1 MKTLLTTLSLALFS
15 AMAAQSPASAQEA
28 TAITGTKVAVISQ
41 ELSLA
46 KSKVGAYIADQLL
59 ALDKTIDSEFEA
71 ELAPLR
77 TQAQQ
82 LNAEI
87 TALSPETL
95 RTRTDLQ
102 RRGQEIRTK
111 LSELAQWKQR
121 QMAATREQA
130 LAPIYKAYEAAVNTV
145 IKEKGIQILIP
156 GEATLYRTG
165 TVDVTQAVI
174 DKIDAAMTTTP
185 VNRVRVPRK
194 PTQEELQRAQAQAQ
208 ARGR

>member
-1 MKTLLTTLSLALFS
+1 MKTLIASISLALLGAFS
-15 AMAAQSPASAQEA
+15 TLPASAQ
-28 TAITGTKVAVISQ
+28 TAETGTKVAVISQ

-46 KSKVGAYIADQLL
+46 KSKVGIYIADQLM
-59 ALDKTIDSEFEA
+59 ALDKTIDAEFEG

-87 TALSPETL
+87 KALSPETL

-102 RRGQEIRTK
+102 RRGQEIRQK
-111 LSELAQWKQR
+111 LGELGNWKQR

-130 LAPIYKAYEAAVNTV
+130 LAPAYKAYEKAVNDV
-145 IKEKGIQILIP
+145 IKEKKIQILIP
-156 GEATLYRTG
+156 GEATLYRTAS
-165 TVDVTQAVI
+165 VDITEAVVE
-174 DKIDAAMTTTP
+174 KIDAALTTTP

-194 PTQEELQRAQAQAQ
+194 PTQQEIARAQAQAQ
-208 ARGR
+208 AQQRR

>member
-1 MKTLLTTLSLALFS
+1 MKIFLTTLSLAVFGAL
-15 AMAAQSPASAQEA
+15 ATASPVSAQDKA
-28 TAITGTKVAVISQ
+28 VTTGTNVAVISQ

-46 KSKVGAYIADQLL
+46 KSKVGGYIADQLL
-59 ALDKTIDSEFEA
+59 ALDKSIDAEFEP

-102 RRGQEIRTK
+102 RRGQEIRAK

-121 QMAATREQA
+121 QMAATRQQA
-130 LAPIYKAYEAAVNTV
+130 LAPAYKAYEEAVNTV

-165 TVDVTQAVI
+165 AVDVTQAVI

-208 ARGR
+208 GR

>member
-1 MKTLLTTLSLALFS
+1 MKTLITSISLALLGAFS
-15 AMAAQSPASAQEA
+15 TMPAQAQKAEA
-28 TAITGTKVAVISQ
+28 GTKVAVISQ

-46 KSKVGAYIADQLL
+46 KSKVGIYIADQLM
-59 ALDKTIDSEFEA
+59 ALDKTIDTEFES

-82 LNAEI
+82 LNTEI
-87 TALSPETL
+87 KALSPETL

-102 RRGQEIRTK
+102 RRGQEIRQK
-111 LSELAQWKQR
+111 LAELGNWKQR

-130 LAPIYKAYEAAVNTV
+130 LAPAYKAYEKAVNDV
-145 IKEKGIQILIP
+145 IKEKNIQILLP
-156 GEATLYRTG
+156 GEATLYRTAA
-165 TVDVTQAVI
+165 VDITEAVVE
-174 DKIDAAMTTTP
+174 KIDAVMTTTP

-194 PTQEELQRAQAQAQ
+194 PTQQELQQAQ

>member
-1 MKTLLTTLSLALFS
+1 MKILIASISLALLGTFS
-15 AMAAQSPASAQEA
+15 MSPAHAQ
-28 TAITGTKVAVISQ
+28 TAETGTKVAVISQ

-46 KSKVGAYIADQLL
+46 KSKVGIYIADQLM
-59 ALDKTIDSEFEA
+59 ALDKTIDAEFEG

-87 TALSPETL
+87 KALSPETL

-102 RRGQEIRTK
+102 RRGQEMRQQ
-111 LSELAQWKQR
+111 LAELGNWKQR
-121 QMAATREQA
+121 QMDATRQQA
-130 LAPIYKAYEAAVNTV
+130 LTPAYKAYETAVNAV
-145 IKEKGIQILIP
+145 IKEKNIQILLP
-156 GEATLYRTG
+156 GEATLYRTAA
-165 TVDVTQAVI
+165 VDVTEAVVA
-174 DKIDAAMTTTP
+174 KIDAALTTTP

-194 PTQEELQRAQAQAQ
+194 PTQQELQQAQ

>member
-1 MKTLLTTLSLALFS
+1 MKTLIASISLALLGAFS
-15 AMAAQSPASAQEA
+15 TMPAQAQKAEA
-28 TAITGTKVAVISQ
+28 GTKVAVISQ

-46 KSKVGAYIADQLL
+46 KSKVGIYIADQLM
-59 ALDKTIDSEFEA
+59 ALDKTIDTEFES

-82 LNAEI
+82 LNTEI
-87 TALSPETL
+87 KALSPETL

-102 RRGQEIRTK
+102 RRGQEIRQK
-111 LSELAQWKQR
+111 LAELGNWKQR

-130 LAPIYKAYEAAVNTV
+130 LAPAYKAYEKAVNDV
-145 IKEKGIQILIP
+145 IKEKNIQILLP
-156 GEATLYRTG
+156 GEATLYRTAA
-165 TVDVTQAVI
+165 VDITEAVVE
-174 DKIDAAMTTTP
+174 KIDAVMTTTP

-194 PTQEELQRAQAQAQ
+194 PTQQELQQAQ